1 MKREDFMVVIA
12 ASPLPT
18 TYFLSPEM
26 LTAIGTVL
34 LFAATLV
41 LAWVTYKNIEELK
54 ETTGVQADAMC
65 RQADAM
71 SQQAAFMAENAK
83 REQLE
88 RKYERLQKEKLN
100 LVGKL
105 FSRMDDGHIFT
116 PRRLHDK
123 TDLLI
128 DSKMDPLAWE
138 RAVEFDAFWKD
149 IKENMYLDQSGEI
162 ISALND
168 YKATVNS
175 YLMAMQ
181 NTSQGIC
188 DDQEKTKQMEKH
200 QSDFGDR
207 RQKLF
212 DAIEKRNSEIQKEL
226 IEIDREQISP
236 CCATL
241 TGT

>member
-1 MKREDFMVVIA
+1 MIVIA
-12 ASPLPT
+12 ASPLPAT
-18 TYFLSPEM
+18 NFLSPEM
-26 LTAIGTVL
+26 LIAIGTIL
-34 LFAATLV
+34 LFAATLI

-54 ETTGVQADAMC
+54 RTTGIQVAAMS
-65 RQADAM
+65 RQADAVG
-71 SQQAAFMAENAK
+71 QQATLMAENAK
-83 REQLE
+83 RDRLE
-88 RKYERLQKEKLN
+88 RRYERLHKEKLN

-105 FSRMDDGHIFT
+105 FSRMDDEHIFT

-138 RAVEFDAFWKD
+138 RAVDFDAFWKD

-168 YKATVNS
+168 YKAMINC
-175 YLMAMQ
+175 YLMARR
-181 NTSQGIC
+181 NTAQGIC
-188 DDQEKTKQMEKH
+188 SDQEKTKQMDEH
-200 QSDFGDR
+200 QSNFKDR

-212 DAIEKRNSEIQKEL
+212 EAIMKRDSEIQNEL

-236 CCATL
+236 YCSTL

>member
-1 MKREDFMVVIA
+1 MKRKDFTVFIA

-18 TYFLSPEM
+18 TYFLNPEM
-26 LTAIGTVL
+26 IIAIGTVL
-34 LFAATLV
+34 LFAATLI

-54 ETTGVQADAMC
+54 RTTKIQVAAMS
-65 RQADAM
+65 RQADAV

-83 REQLE
+83 RDRLE
-88 RKYERLQKEKLN
+88 RRYERLQKEKLN
-100 LVGKL
+100 LVGML
-105 FSRMDDGHIFT
+105 FSRMDDEHIFT

-149 IKENMYLDQSGEI
+149 IKENIHLDQSGEI

-168 YKATVNS
+168 YKATING
-175 YLMAMQ
+175 YLRAMQ
-181 NTSQGIC
+181 NTSQGVC
-188 DDQEKTKQMEKH
+188 SDQEKTNQMEEHESNFK
-200 QSDFGDR
+200 DR

-212 DAIEKRNSEIQKEL
+212 DAIMKRDSEIQTEL
-226 IEIDREQISP
+226 IEIDRDQIS
-236 CCATL
+236 
-241 TGT
+241 